1 MGSASTKERR
11 KGGKDKGAEGAGKR
25 RKGVKKDSGK
35 SAKKAGK
42 KPRFTAA
49 TADKYELYQLAVQSP
64 EEDAKFLR
72 RTFRRLRKRLPSTL
86 REDFC
91 GTGALSAAW
100 AQQGPS
106 YRAVGYDLDPE
117 PLAWGREH
125 NLAPLGKAAER
136 VQLLQDD
143 ARAPGEPVD
152 VRVAQNFSYWV
163 FSERR
168 ELLEYF
174 RIAREGLAP
183 DGLFVIDLYGGTEA
197 NEEMEEE
204 RRIEEGFT
212 YVWDQHE
219 FWPGTGE
226 FVCHIHFHFR
236 DGTRMRKAFTYRWRF
251 WNLTELKDLLSEAGF
266 SQVDAY
272 FEGTDEDGESGNGV
286 FEKDERGENC
296 ASWLAYLVAQR

>member
-1 MGSASTKERR
+1 MASVGTKERR
-11 KGGKDKGAEGAGKR
+11 KSGKDRDAKGASPR
-25 RKGVKKDSGK
+25 RKGVRKG
-35 SAKKAGK
+35 AKKAGK
-42 KPRFTAA
+42 RARFTAA

-72 RTFRRLRKRLPSTL
+72 RTFRSLRKRLPSTL

-100 AQQGPS
+100 ARQGPS

-143 ARAPGEPVD
+143 ARAPGELVD

-174 RIAREGLAP
+174 RVARQGLVE
-183 DGLFVIDLYGGTEA
+183 DGLFVLDLYGGTEA

-251 WNLTELKDLLSEAGF
+251 WHLTELKDLLHEAGF
-266 SQVDAY
+266 TQVDAY

-286 FEKDERGENC
+286 FEKDLRGENC

>member
-1 MGSASTKERR
+1 MASASTKERS
-11 KGGKDKGAEGAGKR
+11 KGGRGKESKGDGKR
-25 RKGVKKDSGK
+25 RKG
-35 SAKKAGK
+35 ARKAGK
-42 KPRFTAA
+42 QAGRKPRFTAA

-72 RTFRRLRKRLPSTL
+72 TTFRRLRKRLPSTL

-136 VQLLQDD
+136 VQLVQDD

-174 RIAREGLAP
+174 RIARQGLVE

-226 FVCHIHFHFR
+226 FVCHIHFNFR
-236 DGTRMRKAFTYRWRF
+236 DGTRLREAFTYRWRF
-251 WNLTELKDLLSEAGF
+251 WHLTELKDLLQEAGF

-272 FEGTDEDGESGNGV
+272 FEGTDDDGESGNGV